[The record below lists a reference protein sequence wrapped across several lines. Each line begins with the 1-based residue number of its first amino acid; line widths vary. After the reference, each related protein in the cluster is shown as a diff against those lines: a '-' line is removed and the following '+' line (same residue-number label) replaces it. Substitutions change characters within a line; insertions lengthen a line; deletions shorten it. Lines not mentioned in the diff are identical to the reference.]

1 MTKKENEAEEKRKL
15 AVLAKA
21 GETAIG
27 IKSAASHANFRKLTD
42 AFEVNSQS
50 SKGRDAAATEIS
62 KLDQNKLF
70 QASRDS
76 KL

>member
-1 MTKKENEAEEKRKL
+1 MTKKENEVEEKRKL

-27 IKSAASHANFRKLTD
+27 IKSASQASFRKLMD
-42 AFEVNSQS
+42 AFEVNSQA
-50 SKGRDAAATEIS
+50 SKGRGAAATENS

-70 QASRDS
+70 QASREP